1 MLISIP
7 KSMKKKYTLK
17 KKYSTITKC
26 FLGLLF
32 IVNFSFINAQSEPF
46 ECDYNAYLFQYNDIY
61 ALDLASGGSYLV
73 AEDVTPGNI
82 NAAAYNSSD
91 GYIWG
96 YLSTP
101 SKSIV
106 RIGKEFTTEVFN
118 IPELPDSGNKYVGD
132 INIDGIYYF
141 RSGGSTYYSIDLNP
155 ESNSYLEYTGSKTL
169 SDNISIHD
177 WAFNAVDGKLYTV
190 EKNTNILYRIT
201 AETGVVESLGIVP
214 ILTGLNYTY
223 GAVYFDLDGNFYV
236 SANQTGSVYKISNVQ
251 TIDITGII
259 SNIFAFGPSSASND
273 GARCSTAPVP
283 QEDCINGVDDDGDGL
298 IDCDDPA
305 CSGIALCPTITATS
319 GGNDGGLESNDRL
332 SSLIN
337 KRNFDRANSNYK
349 FDKLTAK
356 TIKKGASYSR
366 KGAYSSKEVPLNTLV
381 PLGIIGES
389 STIESSPADLLA
401 LTNASDIYSVDYLDN
416 SETISALMVIKT
428 DYNVYE
434 HSKFICD
441 RFLGAELLSVSTIQ
455 IREQNFIKSIIKQA
469 DGSKEFAL
477 TFSARVNDNDEFV
490 VESHWN
496 IDAYERNTAYY
507 NFQIWSN
514 SIDDLLSLG
523 EEILNLLE
531 ANGAIATYTSSTP
544 PPVFVRSASYESGKI
559 NLNIVNNNYS
569 TSIVMEGG
577 MKSTETSETNQ
588 LSLTTDLEGKIETL
602 SVDTGA
608 IFDFGFRI
616 QNDRGDTPDD
626 LFVADAPWGLDDS
639 AANTTVDTYEILQN
653 NDSYEYSGYRVE
665 RNVDLK
671 ATTSD
676 YVGVYRAMTPRFQAV
691 DLSAYENLSFKAAG
705 TGDLEIKLL
714 KGDGSYYTTKVAVT
728 ETEEVY
734 NLKAS
739 DFIDENTV
747 TTDFTSLKVILFNM
761 HATNGVEEE
770 MEVTLSDIDFNNRQ
784 AIVDEI
790 IIEEEKVNTKALIS
804 PNPLT
809 TETVLYFTATEAS
822 SYTFD
827 MFSLN
832 GVLQGGHTIIGE
844 CVEGENEI
852 SIQRKS
858 LNSGIYF
865 YKLASSNQTW
875 SGKIVVK

>member
-1 MLISIP
+1 MQSALF
-7 KSMKKKYTLK
+7 KS
-17 KKYSTITKC
+17 
-26 FLGLLF
+26 FLTTTF
-32 IVNFSFINAQSEPF
+32 ILNLTAIQAQSEPF

-73 AEDVTPGNI
+73 AEDVTPGSI
-82 NAAAYNSSD
+82 NAAAYNSAD

-101 SKSIV
+101 SRSIV
-106 RIGKEFTTEVFN
+106 RIGKDFTPDIYN
-118 IPELPDSGNKYVGD
+118 IPDLPDGGNKYVGD
-132 INIDGIYYF
+132 INTDGIYYF
-141 RSGGSTYYSIDLNP
+141 RSGGTKYYSVDLNP
-155 ESNSYLEYTGSKTL
+155 ESNSHLEYTGTKTL
-169 SDNISIHD
+169 TKSINIHD

-190 EKNTNILYRIT
+190 EKTTNILYRIT

-214 ILTGLNYTY
+214 ILAGLNYTY
-223 GAVYFDLDGNFYV
+223 GAVYFDVDGNFYV
-236 SANQTGSVYKISNVQ
+236 SANQTGSVYKINSVQ
-251 TIDITGII
+251 TIDISGIV

-273 GARCSTAPVP
+273 GARCPTAPVP

-305 CSGIALCPTITATS
+305 CSGIALCPVITETS

-337 KRNFDRANSNYK
+337 KRNFNRASTNYK

-356 TIKKGASYSR
+356 AVKKGSTYMR
-366 KGAYSSKEVPLNTLV
+366 KGAYTSKNVPLSTLV
-381 PLGIIGES
+381 PLGIIGET

-401 LTNASDIYSVDYLDN
+401 LTNASDIYSVDYLDDT
-416 SETISALMVIKT
+416 ETISALMVIKT
-428 DYNVYE
+428 DDNVYE

-455 IREQNFIKSIIKQA
+455 IREKDFIKSIIKQA

-477 TFSARVNDNDEFV
+477 TFSARVNDGDEFV

-496 IDAYERNTAYY
+496 IDAYQTNTGYY

-531 ANGAIATYTSSTP
+531 ANAAISNYISSTP

-569 TSIVMEGG
+569 TSVSMEGG
-577 MKSTETSETNQ
+577 MKSTETSGTNQ
-588 LSLTTDLEGKIETL
+588 LSLTTGLEGKIESL

-616 QNDRGDTPDD
+616 QNERGDTPDD
-626 LFVADAPWGLDDS
+626 LFVADAPWGLDD
-639 AANTTVDTYEILQN
+639 AAGNTTVETYEVLQN
-653 NDSYEYSGYRVE
+653 DDNYEYSGYRVE
-665 RNVDLK
+665 RNVHIK

-676 YVGVYRAMTPRFQAV
+676 YVGAYRAMTPRFQAV
-691 DLSAYENLSFKAAG
+691 DLSAYENLSFKAEG
-705 TGDLEIKLL
+705 TGDLEVKLL
-714 KGDGSYYTTKVAVT
+714 KGDGSFYSTTVTLT
-728 ETEEVY
+728 ETEEEY
-734 NLKAS
+734 TLKAS
-739 DFIDENTV
+739 DFVDDSSV
-747 TTDFTSLKVILFNM
+747 ATDFTSLKVVLFNM
-761 HATNGVEEE
+761 HATNGAEEE
-770 MEVTLSDIDFNNRQ
+770 KEMTIADIDFNNREE
-784 AIVDEI
+784 AIVDEEI
-790 IIEEEKVNTKALIS
+790 IVEEKVKTKALVS

-827 MFSLN
+827 IFSLN
-832 GVLQGGHTIIGE
+832 GTVQGAHRITGE
-844 CVEGENEI
+844 CVEGDNEI
-852 SIQRKS
+852 TIQRQS

-875 SGKIVVK
+875 SGKIIVK